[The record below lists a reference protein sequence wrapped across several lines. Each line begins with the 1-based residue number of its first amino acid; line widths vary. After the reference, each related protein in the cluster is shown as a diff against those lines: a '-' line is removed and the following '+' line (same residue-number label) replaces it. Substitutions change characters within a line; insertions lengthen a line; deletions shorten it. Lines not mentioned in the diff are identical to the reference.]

1 MSPPPL
7 QSPVDAANL
16 TSDDAPKRHF
26 GLCSALATV
35 DLAALLN
42 ALVNTMGIGGCIFFP
57 FYAVPPFLALLLS
70 LSAKVSFRRYAWEI
84 LITWTPLT
92 MYYIIR
98 VIEDANSD
106 PQSALIHIFL
116 PFILFAYTAIGAVVL
131 ELLFRISIGLLPRM
145 RRFFELDDSLPAL
158 GHAEAL
164 IPQAA
169 AFAENAHAGQ
179 FRKGPGKVPYFTHP
193 HAVAQLVAKHSS
205 DPELVI
211 AAYLHDTMEDCHVT
225 YKELADRFGN
235 QVADRVQELTNDEEQ
250 LKKEGKVPYMRKK
263 LLDLA
268 SDTLLVKLC
277 DTLHNTSQS
286 TSLHQ
291 VNNYLKI
298 IRVLGNRKDL
308 SDVHRKLI
316 RSIRS
321 TAAARHSAGFLSPLS
336 PPSASE
342 DAESSLSASNP
353 PAS

>member
-1 MSPPPL
+1 MSPSSP
-7 QSPVDAANL
+7 QNPVDAANL
-16 TSDDAPKRHF
+16 TSGDAPKRHF

-57 FYAVPPFLALLLS
+57 FYAVTPFLALLLS

-106 PQSALIHIFL
+106 AQSALIHIFL

-131 ELLFRISIGLLPRM
+131 ELLFRISIGLLPHM
-145 RRFFELDDSLPAL
+145 RRFFKLDDSLPGL
-158 GHAEAL
+158 NHDEAL

-193 HAVAQLVAKHSS
+193 RAVAQLVAKHSS

-211 AAYLHDTMEDCHVT
+211 AAYLHDTIEDCHVT
-225 YKELADRFGN
+225 FEQLESQFGKR
-235 QVADRVQELTNDEEQ
+235 VAQLVHSLTNDEERIAS
-250 LKKEGKVPYMRKK
+250 EGKVPYMRDK
-263 LLDLA
+263 LSHLS
-268 SDTLLVKLC
+268 SDALLVKLC

-286 TSLHQ
+286 TSLRQ

-298 IRVLGNRKDL
+298 IRVLGNRRDL
-308 SDVHRKLI
+308 SDVHRELI
-316 RSIRS
+316 SIIRS
-321 TAAARHSAGFLSPLS
+321 TAAARHSAGALTILKN
-336 PPSASE
+336 E
-342 DAESSLSASNP
+342 Y
-353 PAS
+353 